1 MQDKIKK
8 VIIGIRYRRSFRVP
22 DIAGE
27 IVDYVLHDESSP
39 FDSQFFTEI
48 GDMNNKGRVLLNQ
61 NGNMLSVDFDS
72 IVLTLIIDNKFDD
85 TLKLIKEKYYPYM
98 VNIVKQFEIKNFNR
112 IGIIFDHQLEGSS
125 SVNEIIKSLTGQ
137 KITAPDNLE
146 LRFSKKLATTEALW
160 KKDIIDYHNVIA
172 TYHKNSE
179 GLNIKLDYQTY
190 FSPEI
195 SSINDLDFSKFIES
209 AEDYRTKN
217 FYSWNKTNDS
227 KN

>member
-85 TLKLIKEKYYPYM
+85 ILKLIKEKYYPYM
-98 VNIVKQFEIKNFNR
+98 VNIVEHFGIKNFNR

-125 SVNEIIKSLTGQ
+125 SVNEIIKSLTDQ
-137 KITAPDNLE
+137 KITVPDNLE
-146 LRFSKKLATTEALW
+146 LRFSKKLATTEAIW
-160 KKDIIDYHNVIA
+160 KKDIIDYHNIIA

-195 SSINDLDFSKFIES
+195 SSINDLEFLKFIES
-209 AEDYRTKN
+209 AEDYRIKN
-217 FYSWNKTNDS
+217 FYNWK
-227 KN
+227 

>member
-1 MQDKIKK
+1 M
-8 VIIGIRYRRSFRVP
+8 GS
-22 DIAGE
+22 
-27 IVDYVLHDESSP
+27 L
-39 FDSQFFTEI
+39 
-48 GDMNNKGRVLLNQ
+48 
-61 NGNMLSVDFDS
+61 
-72 IVLTLIIDNKFDD
+72 
-85 TLKLIKEKYYPYM
+85 
-98 VNIVKQFEIKNFNR
+98 
-112 IGIIFDHQLEGSS
+112 GSS

-209 AEDYRTKN
+209 AEEYRTKN